1 MNVVP
6 MTPITS
12 VKVLSNV
19 PLDNSYRDTL
29 YFTSVSQQTN
39 YFVGKQKFTFNN
51 LTPVKMQN
59 KIRLP
64 ITADKLY
71 DCNYI
76 MFQNSNFGVKWFYAF
91 ISKIDYININMC
103 EIEIEIDVFQTWL
116 FDVTFKP
123 SLVMREHSG
132 TNYVGDNMVVEN
144 IDFGFYIDEPHEKT
158 PYFDLYDVVLATTF
172 TNSEGK
178 TGGNQ
183 GGLFSGLTY
192 LAAPMNKPSDIDTLL
207 NFIDITIKANKIDA
221 ITNIFMMPSEFYT
234 ISDIPVFRRFDASY
248 QNSKIGSYI
257 PRNKKLLT
265 YPYNFLYVYTPDGAN
280 TIYRY
285 EFFANNTC
293 GFNLQCGMSCNP
305 EIILEPINYM
315 NQQFN
320 VDETMVI
327 NGFPQCAF
335 SVDSYKAWLAQ
346 NSTSSLLSLSTQAIG
361 LASGEPTTMAFSAM
375 GMASTLNSVAKASLR
390 PPQIRGSQ
398 STSTFTATREKNFY
412 FVNKHISEEYAKIID
427 DFFDLYGY
435 ATNRVKVP
443 NMNNRPSWNYVKT
456 KDSKIVG
463 SVPFNDISAIREMF
477 DSGVTLWHGDWV
489 GDYSR
494 NNNI

>member
-6 MTPITS
+6 MTPITA
-12 VKVLSNV
+12 VKVLNNV

-91 ISKIDYININMC
+91 ISKIDYINVNMC

-123 SLVMREHSG
+123 SLVLREHSS
-132 TNYVGDNMVVEN
+132 TNYVGDNLISEN
-144 IDFGFYIDEPHEKT
+144 VDIGFYIEEPYEKT
-158 PYFDLYDVVLATTF
+158 SYFDNYVCVVATSYDVSGTA
-172 TNSEGK
+172 
-178 TGGNQ
+178 TGGFK
-183 GGLFSGLTY
+183 GGLFTGLNY
-192 LAAPMNKPSDIDTLL
+192 LGAPVDNPSQVQSLL
-207 NFIDITIKANKIDA
+207 EYLDATTKANKIDS
-221 ITNIFMMPSEFYT
+221 IVSLFMMPTNFYT
-234 ISDIPVFRRFDASY
+234 NESIPIFRRYDATY
-248 QNSKIGSYI
+248 QTTKIGNYI
-257 PRNKKLLT
+257 PRNKKLLS
-265 YPYNFLYVYTPDGAN
+265 YPFNYLYVFTPDGQSA
-280 TIYRY
+280 IYRY

-305 EIILEPINYM
+305 EIILEPINYQ

-320 VDETMVI
+320 VDETMVL
-327 NGFPQCAF
+327 NGFPQCAY
-335 SVDSYKAWLAQ
+335 SIDSFKAWLAQ
-346 NSTSSLLSLSTQAIG
+346 NGVSTLISLGGQAVG
-361 LASGEPTTMAFSAM
+361 MMSGEPMSMTMGAM
-375 GMASTLNSVAKASLR
+375 GVASTVNNVVQASMR

-427 DFFDLYGY
+427 DFFDIYGY

-443 NMNNRPSWNYVKT
+443 SLNNRPSWNYVRT
-456 KDSKIVG
+456 KDSKIIG

-477 DSGVTLWHGDWV
+477 DNGITLWHGDWV